1 MNEDNKYRKQLRIEC
16 LLQMNTQQ
24 LPSLMVKGGS
34 ANISLGKTYHH
45 AMWDLPYDLR

>member
-1 MNEDNKYRKQLRIEC
+1 MNKDNKYRKQLRIEC

-34 ANISLGKTYHH
+34 ANISLGNYH
-45 AMWDLPYDLR
+45 AMWDFRYDLR